1 MEKIYFIFV
10 LKVFIVVLVF
20 FSLILFVNSLGINLN
35 LIQLQDKN
43 LQHVTIEGLTTEN
56 TLKQSVKPDISIIQ
70 NKSDA
75 FCQYHRGS
83 SHILEQSCGKLTQ
96 DNCNSTSGC
105 VWTSNNKCVAGKA
118 NGPTF
123 NTDKNGKTNNLD
135 YYYYQNKCYGSK
147 CP

>member
-1 MEKIYFIFV
+1 MEEINLRFV
-10 LKVFIVVLVF
+10 LKVFIIVLLFFALIVF
-20 FSLILFVNSLGINLN
+20 INSLGINLN
-35 LIQLQDKN
+35 DKPIPKKLLQV
-43 LQHVTIEGLTTEN
+43 VTIEGLTTEG
-56 TLKQSVKPDISIIQ
+56 SVKPDTSIIQ

-75 FCQYHRGS
+75 FCEHHRGS

-96 DNCNSTSGC
+96 DNCNSTSCC

>member
-1 MEKIYFIFV
+1 MEENDLKFFLNV
-10 LKVFIVVLVF
+10 LIVVFLFFALSVFINLVG
-20 FSLILFVNSLGINLN
+20 LNLN
-35 LIQLQDKN
+35 EKQPTKKLLQV
-43 LQHVTIEGLTTEN
+43 VTIEGLTNPKPN
-56 TLKQSVKPDISIIQ
+56 TSIIV

-75 FCQYHRGS
+75 FCENHRGS
-83 SHILEQSCGKLTQ
+83 SHILEQSCGELTQ
-96 DNCNSTSGC
+96 DNCNSTSCC

-123 NTDKNGKTNNLD
+123 NTNKNGKTKNLD

>member
-1 MEKIYFIFV
+1 MKGINFTFV
-10 LKVFIVVLVF
+10 LNV
-20 FSLILFVNSLGINLN
+20 ILFFLTLLLFINLLGINVN
-35 LIQLQDKN
+35 DKLQVKKL
-43 LQHVTIEGLTTEN
+43 LQIVTIEGLTTEN
-56 TLKQSVKPDISIIQ
+56 NVKPDTTIIQ

-75 FCQYHRGS
+75 FCEHRRGS
-83 SHILEQSCGKLTQ
+83 SHILEESCGKLTQ
-96 DNCNSTSGC
+96 DNCNSTSCC

-123 NTDKNGKTNNLD
+123 NTDSNGKTNNLD

>member
-1 MEKIYFIFV
+1 MEEINLRFV
-10 LKVFIVVLVF
+10 LKVFIIVLLFFALIVF
-20 FSLILFVNSLGINLN
+20 INSLGINLN
-35 LIQLQDKN
+35 DKPIPKKLLQV
-43 LQHVTIEGLTTEN
+43 VTIEGLTTEG
-56 TLKQSVKPDISIIQ
+56 SVKQDTSIIQ

-75 FCQYHRGS
+75 FCEHHRGS

-96 DNCNSTSGC
+96 DNCNSTSCC

>member
-1 MEKIYFIFV
+1 MEEIDFRFV
-10 LKVFIVVLVF
+10 LKIFIV
-20 FSLILFVNSLGINLN
+20 ILFLFLLFAFINYLGINLYSN
-35 LIQLQDKN
+35 KPLKL
-43 LQHVTIEGLTTEN
+43 LRLATIEGLTTEN
-56 TLKQSVKPDISIIQ
+56 LTNPKPDTSIIQ

-75 FCQYHRGS
+75 FCEHHRGS

-96 DNCNSTSGC
+96 DNCNSTSCC

-147 CP
+147 CS